1 MDSTHTT
8 KTSVTL
14 EIKGSRALIT
24 FSKTGGLNVLTSDV
38 LRSLGAIV
46 ARLKNEPTVR
56 TTTFRAEGKVFMAGA
71 DIKEIARLDAASA
84 RDYATVGQGIMSD
97 LAALPSITVAA
108 IHGAVLG
115 AGLELALACDFRIA
129 VKTAKLGL
137 PEVSLGLIPPWG
149 GINRLMKL
157 VGSSRAKRLLLNPT
171 SVSAADAH
179 RWGLIDETVNSV
191 EDLSTRLPR
200 FCEAFY
206 RASPGAVAGIKR
218 ASRDFDD
225 LGAFLTCFEG
235 REAREGMAAF
245 IEKRPARWME

>member
-1 MDSTHTT
+1 MDSTPTT
-8 KTSVTL
+8 NTRVSL

-24 FSKTGGLNVLTSDV
+24 FAKSGGLNVLTADV
-38 LRSLGAIV
+38 LRSLGAII

-56 TTTFRAEGKVFMAGA
+56 TTTIRAEGKVFMAGS
-71 DIKEIARLDAASA
+71 DIKEFARFNSDSA
-84 RDYATVGQGIMSD
+84 REYATAGQGIMAD

-137 PEVSLGLIPPWG
+137 PEVSLGLVPPWG

-157 VGSSRAKRLLLNPT
+157 VGSSRAKRLLLDPT
-171 SVSAADAH
+171 SISAEDGH
-179 RWGLIDETVNSV
+179 RWGLIDETVNSL
-191 EDLSTRLPR
+191 EDLHARLPR